1 MFELDLRSR
10 KPIYEQLVEKIIE
23 LIINNVLKP
32 DQQLPSVRVLS
43 ADLAI
48 NHNTIQKAYRE
59 LEHRGYIY
67 SLPGKG
73 SFVKPAGLKDNSARI
88 SSLKA
93 QLSRVLSEMLYLGLS
108 QDEIIDLIR
117 NTLSTVGGGKIDD

>member
-1 MFELDLRSR
+1 MNWIFAAASR
-10 KPIYEQLVEKIIE
+10 FMSSWWKIIE
-23 LIINNVLKP
+23 LIINNVLKL

-48 NHNTIQKAYRE
+48 NPNTIQKAYRE

-88 SSLKA
+88 SSLKE
-93 QLSRVLSEMLYLGLS
+93 QLSRVVSDGYLGVS
-108 QDEIIDLIR
+108 QDEIIDSIR
-117 NTLSTVGGGKIDD
+117 KIMSTAGGGKMDD